1 MPGTISDNDY
11 MSVVKLY
18 YPEFTEE
25 GWHVEMA
32 AMELEGLKGGKIA
45 RWRPPKNWIFVRL
58 IKPGEIPR
66 LLIIPNHEYKEHK
79 DE

>member
-1 MPGTISDNDY
+1 MSGTIPDNDY

-25 GWHVEMA
+25 GWYVEMA
-32 AMELEGLKGGKIA
+32 AIELEGLKGGKIA
-45 RWRPPKNWIFVRL
+45 RWLPPKNWIFVRL
-58 IKPGEIPR
+58 IKQGEIPR
-66 LLIIPNHEYKEHK
+66 LLIIPNHECKEHK